1 MLVKFQA
8 RVNTDSAFN
17 TQTVNAQVKS
27 YLNQRE
33 DQRDLEHRN
42 MRAGSV
48 SEDNENNGVQ
58 RSRILGQIYLV
69 QILALLL
76 TS

>member
-42 MRAGSV
+42 M
-48 SEDNENNGVQ
+48 
-58 RSRILGQIYLV
+58 
-69 QILALLL
+69 
-76 TS
+76 

>member
-69 QILALLL
+69 QIPALLL